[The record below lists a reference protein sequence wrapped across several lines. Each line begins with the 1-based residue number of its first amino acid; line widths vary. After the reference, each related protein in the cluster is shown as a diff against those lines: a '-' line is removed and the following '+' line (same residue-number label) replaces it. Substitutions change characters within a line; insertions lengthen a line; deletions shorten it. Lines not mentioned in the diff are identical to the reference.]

1 MISRREVWNNR
12 WLEQFMGHNKVTEKI
27 SADSRTSLN
36 DYFIFKK
43 KDCSGHTENREND
56 KALET

>member
-1 MISRREVWNNR
+1 MKQQMAGTIYEPK
-12 WLEQFMGHNKVTEKI
+12 LTEKI
-27 SADSRTSLN
+27 STDSRISLN

-43 KDCSGHTENREND
+43 KDCSGHTVNKKND

>member
-1 MISRREVWNNR
+1 MAGTIYGP
-12 WLEQFMGHNKVTEKI
+12 LLTEKF
-27 SADSRTSLN
+27 SADSRISLN

-43 KDCSGHTENREND
+43 KDCSGHTEKREND

>member
-1 MISRREVWNNR
+1 MAGTIYGPQ
-12 WLEQFMGHNKVTEKI
+12 LTEKI

-43 KDCSGHTENREND
+43 KDCSGHTEKREND

>member
-1 MISRREVWNNR
+1 MAGTIYGPQS
-12 WLEQFMGHNKVTEKI
+12 TEKI

>member
-1 MISRREVWNNR
+1 MAGTIYGP
-12 WLEQFMGHNKVTEKI
+12 LLTEKF
-27 SADSRTSLN
+27 SADSRISLN

-43 KDCSGHTENREND
+43 KDCSGQTENREND